1 MSDIALVVV
10 ARPGTDPQRLEAATR
25 ELRRDLAKLAGV
37 RAAAPTTPLPD
48 GAKSGTLTLIG
59 TLVLSAVFSA
69 QTVDAIARVVVAHIQ
84 ARTDWSVTLERGDV
98 KVSLSGRVPEAEL
111 ERAVQALAAIGDPPP
126 GTGQSHPEATSQGDA
141 AAAGPGDAADSSE

>member
-10 ARPGTDPQRLEAATR
+10 ARDGTDPQRLDAATR
-25 ELRRDLAKLAGV
+25 ALRRDLTRIEGV
-37 RAAAPTTPLPD
+37 RAAAPTTALPD
-48 GAKSGTLTLIG
+48 GAKSGALALIG

-69 QTVDAIARVVVAHIQ
+69 QTVSAIARVVVAHIQ

-98 KVSLSGRVPEAEL
+98 KVSLSRRVPEAEL

-126 GTGQSHPEATSQGDA
+126 AGA
-141 AAAGPGDAADSSE
+141 ASTAE